1 MSRDW
6 FPILAVAAPVV
17 VAIVKSVRI
26 AREDQRLAVIRLGA
40 FHRVAGPGLVILMPG
55 VEKGTTVDL
64 ESIGPG
70 GSWRALSP
78 GDLEAR
84 VRAAAGAMGVL

>member
-1 MSRDW
+1 MKGDW

-17 VAIVKSVRI
+17 IALVKSVRI
-26 AREDQRLAVIRLGA
+26 VREDQRLAVLRLGT
-40 FHRVAGPGLVILMPG
+40 FHRVAGPGLVILVPG
-55 VEKGTTVDL
+55 VEKAVTVDL

-78 GDLEAR
+78 QELEER
-84 VRAAAGAMGVL
+84 VRQRSALNL

>member
-1 MSRDW
+1 MSGDW

-17 VAIVKSVRI
+17 IAMVKSVRI
-26 AREDQRLAVIRLGA
+26 VKENQRLAVLRLGT

-70 GSWRALSP
+70 GSWRAISP
-78 GDLEAR
+78 QELEAR
-84 VRAAAGAMGVL
+84 VRAAAGVMGIS